1 MKKHIRN
8 RNVFLDANIILDY
21 LLPRK
26 HHSMHATSFFDKA
39 PKFSVIL
46 YVCSF
51 TFAIVYHHLRK
62 NKMPHNIALTHL
74 EKLLQKVICLPVSDI
89 IIQQA
94 LNSEFR
100 DFEDALQYHCA
111 LQVPEC
117 DAIITRNPI
126 DFALSSVFVV
136 SPQKFSFQ

>member
-21 LLPRK
+21 MLPRK
-26 HHSMHATSFFDKA
+26 HHSMYAASFFEQA
-39 PKFSVIL
+39 QKFSAIL

-62 NKMPHNIALTHL
+62 SKMPHNIALTHL
-74 EKLLQKVICLPVSDI
+74 EKLLQKVVCLPVCDVT
-89 IIQQA
+89 IQKA
-94 LNSEFR
+94 IKSGFR

-126 DFALSSVFVV
+126 DFALSSVFVT

>member
-21 LLPRK
+21 MLPRK
-26 HHSMHATSFFDKA
+26 YHSMNAAYFFDNAQKY
-39 PKFSVIL
+39 SVIL

-51 TFAIVYHHLRK
+51 TFAIVYHHMRK
-62 NKMPHNIALTHL
+62 INISHIKALNHL
-74 EKLLQKVICLPVSDI
+74 EKLLQKVICLPVSDV
-89 IIQQA
+89 IIQKA
-94 LNSEFR
+94 LKSGFR

-117 DAIITRNPI
+117 EAIITRNQN
-126 DFALSSVFVV
+126 DFILSSVHVTT
-136 SPQKFSFQ
+136 PQQFSFQ